1 MSNILNEG
9 IKLISRDSRPEKR
22 SPEETF
28 GRGDCLWCV
37 LFWHRK
43 CHRGKEGKNC
53 LWEEAVETAATSGW
67 VAGVRNISSIGI
79 ACYVW
84 VRCIIGQNIDGK
96 INWDRGGYGF
106 SSYWEEVLVDCQNIN
121 ILNEVQAP
129 LKSVR
134 VLPSTS
140 AGLKFHSLYF
150 INYLGGGG

>member
-53 LWEEAVETAATSGW
+53 LWEEAMETAATSGW

-79 ACYVW
+79 ARYVW

-106 SSYWEEVLVDCQNIN
+106 SSYWEEVFGWLPEHKYFKWSSGSTKVCESFTIN
-121 ILNEVQAP
+121 FSRAKI
-129 LKSVR
+129 
-134 VLPSTS
+134 
-140 AGLKFHSLYF
+140 SLFVFY
-150 INYLGGGG
+150 